1 MGRDEQWHVH
11 PYRNEET
18 MSGIWPFVGGV
29 LGAIL
34 LVLCVLTLA
43 DLFRRHLGAGPTAGW
58 AIIVLLLPFIGSAVY
73 WARREPSRA
82 EVEYQADS
90 ERAMR
95 ESARRRPFDSTGLG

>member
-1 MGRDEQWHVH
+1 MGRDEQCHVH
-11 PYRNEET
+11 PFRKEEP

-29 LGAIL
+29 LGVIL
-34 LVLCVLTLA
+34 LVVCVITLA

-58 AIIVLLLPFIGSAVY
+58 AIAVLLLPFLGSAVY
-73 WARREPSRA
+73 WARREPSRT

-95 ESARRRPFDSTGLG
+95 ESARRRPFDSTGIG